1 MRAKKVIVRTK
12 NGLHMRVANR
22 IIEKIKQSRSRIVFR
37 KGRSDADAR
46 SILDLLMLAVAEGS
60 EVEIIVDGGDEETV
74 LRELEAV
81 LIDGAEI

>member
-81 LIDGAEI
+81 LIDGAGI